1 LVDSHQEIGTV
12 SDRIPMTQEGYN
24 KIQAEVEHLE
34 RVEMPLIAEKIA
46 DARSE
51 GDLKENAEYHA
62 QREAQGLMQAKINQL
77 RNKLSLA
84 VIIDPTKVPKDEV
97 AFGATVKLL
106 DLDLD
111 DIEEITLVGQG
122 DEDYDKGR
130 YLITSPL
137 GQGLLGKKVGEE
149 ANIPVPKGTLKF
161 KVLEIRYDS

>member
-1 LVDSHQEIGTV
+1 M